1 MADRTDD
8 TDADEGL
15 DALRHHDDWYETRTA
30 LQRLAGLVDEWA
42 GMPMPINDQELVI
55 EPTYPFAK
63 VLEEMGRKANAPEPD
78 LPRVIERN
86 KFYSHRWRTT
96 IIVYEFEGGQGKVT
110 FTASSP
116 IDNVFFQL
124 QTIGA
129 SYAWGIEQEANA
141 LMTLADMIPHHAF
154 KKYLLTGMFLE
165 SSKRSGV
172 MYVFRKLRPTIALT
186 LRDKETDRARVL
198 CTLCLHPIG
207 YYAGTWAGA
216 MCPTDDVIAHL
227 AMMRGDE
234 HFFWK
239 KCNQHPRDR
248 PESGF

>member
-1 MADRTDD
+1 V
-8 TDADEGL
+8 
-15 DALRHHDDWYETRTA
+15 LRNG
-30 LQRLAGLVDEWA
+30 LQRLAGKVDEWA
-42 GMPMPINDQELVI
+42 GIPMPLDDQELII
-55 EPTYPFAK
+55 EPSYPFAK
-63 VLEEMGRKANAPEPD
+63 VLAALGKQDEPTSD
-78 LPRVIERN
+78 GPRVIERN
-86 KFYSHRWRTT
+86 SFYSHRWHTT
-96 IIVYEFEGGQGKVT
+96 IMMYEFEDNPGKVR
-110 FTASSP
+110 FVARSPMDSTAL
-116 IDNVFFQL
+116 QL

-129 SYAWGIEQEANA
+129 SYAWGIEQEAKA
-141 LMTLADMIPHHAF
+141 LMTLATMIPHHAF

-165 SSKRSGV
+165 SSRRSGV

-186 LRDKETDRARVL
+186 MRTPDDRCKVL

-207 YYAGTWAGA
+207 FYAGTWAGA

-239 KCNQHPRDR
+239 KCNQHPRNR